1 MSMMQCNIG
10 SENRSFS
17 MTQSFPVC
25 IVRGLLLPMLMLGS
39 TLTPEAEAA
48 TSVTIDPGGY
58 SLIGPTNVPR
68 TVGPAA
74 PALDDGSYP
83 IEVGIKNFPNVP
95 CTLSAGTVTLAA
107 GETRAT
113 TDGLTIVIN
122 SLSRN

>member
-1 MSMMQCNIG
+1 M
-10 SENRSFS
+10 
-17 MTQSFPVC
+17 
-25 IVRGLLLPMLMLGS
+25 RGLLLPMLMLGS

-48 TSVTIDPGGY
+48 TSVTIDSGGY

-68 TVGPAA
+68 TSGPAA
-74 PALDDGSYP
+74 PALDDGSYL
-83 IEVGIKNFPNVP
+83 IEFGNFPNVP
-95 CTLSAGTVTLAA
+95 FTPSAGTVTLAE